1 MRYSQKLQR
10 LDHLLR
16 AYQWLWQPQPF
27 KQQRPP
33 WCDRLPI
40 LHEQLLGLSDDT
52 LSAAQ
57 GDQAA
62 LLALL
67 TPHLPELSGL
77 GVLTTV
83 ADAPLCALTPL
94 NPRFH
99 AAIPGRKW
107 QQVQAFSAATGE
119 IKRPILEWCGGKG
132 HLGRLMAAQWQQPVT
147 TLEWQASLCQA
158 GVQLA
163 KRSQVKQSFKVVDVL
178 TPLPNSLIQRQHAVA
193 LHACGELHRSL
204 IRQAVAHQ
212 LPALDIAPCCY
223 YRIPGNIY
231 TPFNEA
237 LVLRPD
243 HNALRLAVTE
253 AVTASP
259 RELAW
264 RDREMA
270 WKLAYELILQQQLGL
285 PYQPIKPI
293 NKQWLRG
300 DFKAFC
306 QNLAQRDGYKLPE
319 NVDWQ
324 HYQTAG
330 QQRQGETM
338 RLSLPRFAFRR
349 ALEMWLVL
357 DMACYL
363 ERSDYTVSVSR
374 FCDRALTPRNLLL
387 SARKLSTPPTG
398 VAR

>member
-1 MRYSQKLQR
+1 MSYSHTLQR

-16 AYQWLWQPQPF
+16 EYSWLWQPQPF
-27 KQQRPP
+27 KQQRPA
-33 WCDRLPI
+33 WCDRLPR
-40 LHEQLLGLSDDT
+40 LYQQLLALSDNT
-52 LSAAQ
+52 LSAVQ
-57 GDQAA
+57 GDQTA

-67 TPHLPELSGL
+67 TPHLAALSEM

-83 ADAPLCALTPL
+83 ADAPRGALTPL

-107 QQVQAFSAATGE
+107 QQIQAFSAATGE

-132 HLGRLMAAQWQQPVT
+132 HLGRLMAAQWQQPVM

-158 GVQLA
+158 GVHLA

-178 TPLPNSLIQRQHAVA
+178 APLPSSLFQQQHAIA

-204 IRQAVAHQ
+204 IRQAVATQ

-223 YRIPGNIY
+223 YRIPSKIY
-231 TPFNEA
+231 IPFDEA
-237 LVLRPD
+237 LALRPD
-243 HNALRLAVTE
+243 QNALRLAVTE

-259 RELAW
+259 RELTW

-300 DFKAFC
+300 DFEGFC
-306 QNLAQRDGYKLPE
+306 QKLAQRDGYKLPE
-319 NVDWQ
+319 NIDWR

-330 QQRQGETM
+330 QQRQRETM

-363 ERSDYTVSVSR
+363 ERSGYTVKVSR

-387 SARKLSTPPTG
+387 SARK
-398 VAR
+398 

>member
-1 MRYSQKLQR
+1 MSYSQKLRR
-10 LDHLLR
+10 LDQLLGE
-16 AYQWLWQPQPF
+16 YSWLWQPQPF
-27 KQQRPP
+27 KQQRPA
-33 WCDRLPI
+33 WCDRLPT
-40 LHEQLLGLSDDT
+40 LYKQLLALSDDT

-57 GDQAA
+57 GEQAA

-67 TPHLPELSGL
+67 TPHLAALSEIGP
-77 GVLTTV
+77 LTTV

-107 QQVQAFSAATGE
+107 QQVQAFCAATGE
-119 IKRPILEWCGGKG
+119 VKYPILEWCGGKG
-132 HLGRLMAAQWQQPVT
+132 HLGRLMAAQWRQSVV

-158 GVQLA
+158 GRQLA
-163 KRSQVKQSFKVVDVL
+163 KRSKVKQRFKVVDVL
-178 TPLPNSLIQRQHAVA
+178 TPLPSSLIQQQHAIA

-204 IRQAVAHQ
+204 IRQSIAKQ

-223 YRIPGNIY
+223 YRIPSKTYI
-231 TPFNEA
+231 PFNETLA
-237 LVLRPD
+237 LRPD
-243 HNALRLAVTE
+243 YNALRLAVTE

-259 RELAW
+259 RELTW

-300 DFKAFC
+300 DFKDFC
-306 QNLAQRDGYKLPE
+306 QNLAQRDGYHLPE
-319 NVDWQ
+319 NVDWR

-330 QQRQGETM
+330 LQRQRETM

-363 ERSDYTVSVSR
+363 ERSGYTVRVSR
-374 FCDRALTPRNLLL
+374 FCDRTLTPRNLLL
-387 SARKLSTPPTG
+387 SARRLP
-398 VAR
+398 